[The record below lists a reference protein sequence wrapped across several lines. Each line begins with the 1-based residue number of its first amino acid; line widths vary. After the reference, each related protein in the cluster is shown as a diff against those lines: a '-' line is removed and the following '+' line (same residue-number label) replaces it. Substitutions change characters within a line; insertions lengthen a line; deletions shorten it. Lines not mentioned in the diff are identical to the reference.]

1 MRERLP
7 HSNKRHGPTDGLSP
21 TDRKKPRHQHSS
33 KKKGMAATKHRRAV
47 SVGVVTELTSG
58 GHAQAAGAYYAAG
71 NSCEQAVFAPFSN
84 LLGLSMV
91 GALQAAPRRKERG
104 ALCGAYRAG
113 VAVLSKLVQVR
124 DQSTKQDD
132 GVCSSQ
138 AKAQEGGDEKNEKPV
153 DDNPEASSDEIK
165 KDFTECFLKEFGSLE
180 CQEIQ
185 TGRKDCLDVITTTA
199 RLVDAV
205 IKRYGL

>member
-47 SVGVVTELTSG
+47 GVGVVTELTSG
-58 GHAQAAGAYYAAG
+58 GHARVAGAYYAAG
-71 NSCEQAVFAPFSN
+71 NSCEQAVFAAYAGEM
-84 LLGLSMV
+84 GLSMV
-91 GALQAAPRRKERG
+91 GALQAAPRRKDRG
-104 ALCGAYRAG
+104 TNCGAYRAG

-132 GVCSSQ
+132 
-138 AKAQEGGDEKNEKPV
+138 EKNVVDGQSVDDEAGVDAKPV
-153 DDNPEASSDEIK
+153 DDKPEADGDEIK
-165 KDFTECFLKEFGSLE
+165 VS
-180 CQEIQ
+180 
-185 TGRKDCLDVITTTA
+185 A
-199 RLVDAV
+199 S
-205 IKRYGL
+205 